1 MSLAPRICFIESA
14 AYAVLDG
21 SIGASST
28 GGESVQ
34 QTLLARAFAARG
46 WHVSMISSDFGQPDG
61 TVVDGIQVWKT
72 YTQTEGLPVLR
83 FLYPRLYR
91 SWRALKVANAD
102 VYFQSCAGFM
112 TGLLASFVARH
123 NRKMIFRV
131 AHDTDCIPGEELVSL
146 ERDRRIYQYGLKR
159 ADLISAQSATQAHA
173 LQENYGLRS
182 VEVDMAAEIPQD
194 PDDSGRDIDVLWV
207 NNFRE
212 FKRPDLLLDIA
223 RKMPGTSFTMIGGK
237 MKNEESLYDEIRKQ
251 ALELD
256 NVDFVGGVPYS
267 EVNAY
272 FERARVFLNTSDSE
286 GFPNSFLQAWV
297 RRVPVVS
304 YFDPDQVI
312 AGKGLGVS
320 VDTQNDFIGAISGL
334 LGDADAR
341 QEAGQRA
348 RKFVVDR
355 YSPDAI
361 AAQYER
367 LIAEQFKIAAEGQKV
382 RN

>member
-1 MSLAPRICFIESA
+1 MPAESDSA
-14 AYAVLDG
+14 
-21 SIGASST
+21 
-28 GGESVQ
+28 
-34 QTLLARAFAARG
+34 
-46 WHVSMISSDFGQPDG
+46 
-61 TVVDGIQVWKT
+61 VVDGIQVWKT
-72 YTQTEGLPVLR
+72 YTGTEGLPVLR
-83 FLYPRLYR
+83 FLYPRMYK
-91 SWRALKVANAD
+91 SWRALKLANAD
-102 VYFQSCAGFM
+102 IYFQSCAGVM
-112 TGLLASFVARH
+112 TGLTARFVARR

-131 AHDTDCIPGEELVSL
+131 AHDTDCIPGEELVNL
-146 ERDRRIYQYGLKR
+146 ERDRRIYRYGLNR
-159 ADLISAQSATQAHA
+159 ADLISAQSATQVH
-173 LQENYGLRS
+173 LLEENHGLRS
-182 VEVDMAAEIPQD
+182 VEVDMAAEIPED
-194 PDDSGRDIDVLWV
+194 PGDSGRDIDVLWV

-223 RKMPGTSFTMIGGK
+223 RQMPGTSFTMIGGK
-237 MKNEESLYDEIRKQ
+237 MKNEESLYDETRER

-297 RRVPVVS
+297 RRVPVIS

-320 VDTQNDFIGAISGL
+320 VDTQNDFVAAISGL
-334 LGDADAR
+334 LDDDDAR
-341 QEAGQRA
+341 QEAGRRA

-367 LIAEQFKIAAEGQKV
+367 LIAEKFRI
-382 RN
+382 